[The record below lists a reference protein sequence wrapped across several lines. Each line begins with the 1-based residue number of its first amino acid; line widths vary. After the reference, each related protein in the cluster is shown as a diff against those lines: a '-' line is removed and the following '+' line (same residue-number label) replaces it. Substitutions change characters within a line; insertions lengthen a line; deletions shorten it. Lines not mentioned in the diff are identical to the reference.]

1 MENPKMKDLRA
12 KAMRLP
18 LVPGVYIMK
27 NAKGEVIYIGKA
39 KVLKNRV
46 SQYFGSQNN
55 HSPKV
60 RRMVENV
67 RDFDYI
73 LCASEFEALVLECS
87 LIKQNL
93 PKYNILLKDDKG
105 YRYVKV
111 TDEEWRRI
119 SSAKQKQDDKAKY
132 IGPYISGFVVN
143 ESVDAA
149 LKIFKL
155 PDCNR
160 PFPGKGANQRP
171 CLRYYIGQCSAP
183 CCGKI
188 SLEDYNKSVDD
199 AIEFLKGEVKRGGT
213 KEYLE
218 VLEQR
223 MNEYAENLEFER
235 AAEMRDR
242 LNAIRRIAE
251 KQKVILSGSDTEDV
265 FALAREDEKICFNVL
280 RINEGRLSASETYFT
295 ELDESL
301 EHTRSEMLQRYYTV
315 HDDIP
320 QKIILDGKA
329 EDMELI
335 ETWLTQLA
343 GRKVRLI
350 VPQKGRQ
357 LELSQMSKNNAYE
370 KLAQT
375 HKRSKA
381 DTAVIELGELL
392 GLSGPPEFIESYDI
406 SHTAGADAVGGM
418 VVFRNGV
425 PYKDSYRKFTIKD
438 AVGGDDYG
446 SMIEVLDRRFA
457 RYVKETEELCSKAEA
472 EGTDPEEALKNAR
485 GFARLPD
492 LILMDGGLIQVH
504 AAQSILEKYG
514 LDVPVFG
521 MVKDSKHRTRAITS
535 DGGEIAISQARK
547 VFALVTGIQDE
558 VHRYAIGFHHQKHS
572 KGSRKS
578 ALTEIPGIG
587 PKKAEILWKEFKT
600 LDAIRRADIAELAA
614 VPGISNTDA
623 VNIKKVLHYN

>member
-1 MENPKMKDLRA
+1 MENPNLETLRE

-18 LVPGVYIMK
+18 LVPGVYLMK
-27 NAKGEVIYIGKA
+27 NKKGEVIYIGKA

-73 LCASEFEALVLECS
+73 LCGSEFEALILECS

-105 YRYVKV
+105 YRYVKI

-119 SSAKQKQDDKAKY
+119 FAAKQKQEDGSKY
-132 IGPYISGFVVN
+132 IGPYISAFVVN

-149 LKIFKL
+149 RKIFKL
-155 PDCNR
+155 PDCTR
-160 PFPGKGANQRP
+160 PLPGNGRNQRP
-171 CLRYYIGQCSAP
+171 CLRYYIGQCNAP

-188 SLEDYNKSVDD
+188 SLEDYNASLED

-213 KEYLE
+213 KEYIE

-223 MNEYAENLEFER
+223 MNEYSENLEFER

-242 LNAIRRIAE
+242 LNAIKRITE

-265 FALAREDEKICFNVL
+265 FALAREDETICFNVL

-301 EHTRSEMLQRYYTV
+301 EHTRAEMLTRYYSV
-315 HDDIP
+315 HEDIP
-320 QKIILDGKA
+320 PKILLDGA
-329 EDMELI
+329 VEDAELI
-335 ETWLTQLA
+335 EAWLTKTA
-343 GRKVRLI
+343 GRKCRLT
-350 VPQKGRQ
+350 VPQKGRPF
-357 LELSQMSKNNAYE
+357 ELTQMSKNNAYE

-375 HKRSKA
+375 HQRSKA

-425 PYKDSYRKFTIKD
+425 PYKDSYRKFTIKE
-438 AVGGDDYG
+438 AASGDDFG
-446 SMIEVLDRRFA
+446 SMTEVLDRRFA
-457 RYVKETEELCSKAEA
+457 RYAKETEELRTKAEA
-472 EGTDPEEALKNAR
+472 EGRDPAEALAQAK

-504 AAQSILEKYG
+504 AAQQVLEKYG

-521 MVKDSKHRTRAITS
+521 MVKDSKHKTRAIAS
-535 DGGEIAISQARK
+535 DGGEISISQARK

-572 KGSRKS
+572 KGSRRS
-578 ALTEIPGIG
+578 VLTDIPGIG
-587 PKKAEILWKEFKT
+587 PKKSEILWKEFKT
-600 LDAIRRADIAELAA
+600 LDAIRRADIADLAA
-614 VPGISNTDA
+614 VPGISNADA
-623 VNIKKVLHYN
+623 VNIKKVLYYN

>member
-1 MENPKMKDLRA
+1 MSNPSMETLRA

-18 LVPGVYIMK
+18 LDPGVYIMK
-27 NAKGEVIYIGKA
+27 NAKGEIIYIGKA

-55 HSPKV
+55 HSTKV

-73 LCASEFEALVLECS
+73 LCGSEFEALILECS
-87 LIKQNL
+87 LIKQNM

-105 YRYVKV
+105 YRYVKI

-119 SSAKQKQDDKAKY
+119 QSVKQKQEDTAKY
-132 IGPYISGFVVN
+132 IGPYLSGFVVN

-160 PFPGKGANQRP
+160 NFSEPRRNQRP
-171 CLRYYIGQCSAP
+171 CLRFYIGQCMAP

-188 SLEDYNKSVDD
+188 SLEDYNERLED

-213 KEYLE
+213 KEYIE
-218 VLEQR
+218 VLEAR
-223 MNEYAENLEFER
+223 MNEYAERLEFER

-242 LNAIRRIAE
+242 LNAINRITE
-251 KQKVILSGSDTEDV
+251 RQKVVFSGSDTEDV
-265 FALAREDEKICFNVL
+265 FALAREDDKICFNVL
-280 RINEGRLSASETYFT
+280 RINDGRLSASENYFT
-295 ELDESL
+295 EMEDSL
-301 EHTRSEMLQRYYTV
+301 EDTRAEMLKRYYTV
-315 HDDIP
+315 NDDVP
-320 QKIILDGKA
+320 GRIILDGEASDTELLEEWLSDKA
-329 EDMELI
+329 
-335 ETWLTQLA
+335 
-343 GRKVRLI
+343 GKKVRLV

-357 LELSQMSKNNAYE
+357 RELSQMSKNNAYE

-392 GLSGPPEFIESYDI
+392 GLASPPEFIESYDI

-425 PYKDSYRKFTIKD
+425 PYKDSYRKFKIKE

-446 SMIEVLDRRFA
+446 SMEEVLNRRFA
-457 RYVKETEELCSKAEA
+457 RYFKEVEELTEKAEA
-472 EGTDPEEALKNAR
+472 EGKDPEEALKDAK

-492 LILMDGGLIQVH
+492 LILMDGGLGQVH
-504 AAQSILEKYG
+504 AAENVLRQFE

-521 MVKDSKHRTRAITS
+521 MVKDSKHKTRAITS

-558 VHRYAIGFHHQKHS
+558 VHRYAIGYHHQKHS
-572 KGSRKS
+572 KGARKS
-578 ALTEIPGIG
+578 VLTDIPGIG
-587 PKKAEILWKEFKT
+587 PKKSELLWKEFKT
-600 LDAIRRADIAELAA
+600 LDAIRRADLADLSA
-614 VPGISNTDA
+614 VPGISHADA

>member
-1 MENPKMKDLRA
+1 MKELRE

-27 NAKGEVIYIGKA
+27 NAKGQIIYIGKA

-73 LCASEFEALVLECS
+73 LCGSEFEALILECS
-87 LIKQNL
+87 LIKQNM

-105 YRYVKV
+105 YRYVMITK
-111 TDEEWRRI
+111 EEWRRI
-119 SSAKQKQDDKAKY
+119 SAVKQQTETDAKY
-132 IGPYISGFVVN
+132 IGPYISGFVVS
-143 ESVDAA
+143 EAVDAA
-149 LKIFKL
+149 QKIFKL

-160 PFPGKGANQRP
+160 PFPGTGVNQRP

-213 KEYLE
+213 KEYMDL
-218 VLEQR
+218 LEQR

-235 AAEMRDR
+235 AAEVRDR
-242 LNAIRRIAE
+242 LNAIRRMTE
-251 KQKVILSGSDTEDV
+251 KQKVVFSGTDTEDV
-265 FALAREDEKICFNVL
+265 FSLAREDETICFNVL
-280 RINEGRLSASETYFT
+280 RINEGRLAASETYFT
-295 ELDESL
+295 ELEDSL
-301 EHTRSEMLQRYYTV
+301 EETRAEMLKRYYTV

-320 QKIILDGKA
+320 AKIILDGEA
-329 EDMELI
+329 ADAELI
-335 ETWLTQLA
+335 EQWLTELS
-343 GRKVRLI
+343 GRKVKLL

-392 GLSGPPEFIESYDI
+392 GLSSPPEFIESYDI

-418 VVFRNGV
+418 VVFRNGI
-425 PYKDSYRKFTIKD
+425 PYKDSYRKFTIKE

-446 SMIEVLDRRFA
+446 AMEEVLDRRFA
-457 RYVKETEELCSKAEA
+457 RYIKETEGMTEDEKRGA
-472 EGTDPEEALKNAR
+472 K

-492 LILMDGGLIQVH
+492 LILMDGGLGQVH
-504 AAQSILEKYG
+504 SAQKILEKYD

-521 MVKDSKHRTRAITS
+521 MVKDSKHRTRAIAS
-535 DGGEIAISQARK
+535 DGGEISISQARK

-572 KGSRKS
+572 KGARKS
-578 ALTEIPGIG
+578 TLTDIPGIG
-587 PKKAEILWKEFKT
+587 PKKSEILWKHFKT
-600 LDAIRRADIAELAA
+600 LDAIKRADIAELSA
-614 VPGISNTDA
+614 VPGISNADA
-623 VNIKKVLHYN
+623 VNIKKVLHYNN

>member
-1 MENPKMKDLRA
+1 MSNPSMETLRA

-18 LVPGVYIMK
+18 LDPGVYIMK
-27 NAKGEVIYIGKA
+27 NAKGEIIYIGKA

-55 HSPKV
+55 HSTKV

-73 LCASEFEALVLECS
+73 LCGSEFEALILECS
-87 LIKQNL
+87 LIKQNM

-105 YRYVKV
+105 YRYVKI

-119 SSAKQKQDDKAKY
+119 QSVKQKQEDTAKY
-132 IGPYISGFVVN
+132 IGPYLSGFVVN

-160 PFPGKGANQRP
+160 NFSEPRRNQRP
-171 CLRYYIGQCSAP
+171 CLRFYIGQCMAP

-188 SLEDYNKSVDD
+188 SLEDYNERLED

-213 KEYLE
+213 KEYIE
-218 VLEQR
+218 VLEAR
-223 MNEYAENLEFER
+223 MNEYAERLEFER

-242 LNAIRRIAE
+242 LNAINRITE
-251 KQKVILSGSDTEDV
+251 RQKVVFSGSDTEDV
-265 FALAREDEKICFNVL
+265 FALAREDDKICFNVL
-280 RINEGRLSASETYFT
+280 RINDGRLSASENYFT
-295 ELDESL
+295 EMEDSL
-301 EHTRSEMLQRYYTV
+301 EDTRAEMLKRYYTV
-315 HDDIP
+315 NDDVP
-320 QKIILDGKA
+320 GRIILDGEASDTELLEEWLSDKA
-329 EDMELI
+329 
-335 ETWLTQLA
+335 
-343 GRKVRLI
+343 GKKVRLV

-357 LELSQMSKNNAYE
+357 RELSQMSKNNAYE

-392 GLSGPPEFIESYDI
+392 GLASPPEFIESYDI

-425 PYKDSYRKFTIKD
+425 PYKDSYRKFKIKE

-446 SMIEVLDRRFA
+446 SMEEVLTRRFA
-457 RYVKETEELCSKAEA
+457 RYLKEVEELTEKAEA
-472 EGTDPEEALKNAR
+472 EGKDPEEALKDAK

-492 LILMDGGLIQVH
+492 LILMDGGLGQVH
-504 AAQSILEKYG
+504 AAENVLRQFE

-521 MVKDSKHRTRAITS
+521 MVKDSKHKTRAITS

-558 VHRYAIGFHHQKHS
+558 VHRYAIGYHHQKHS
-572 KGSRKS
+572 KGARKS
-578 ALTEIPGIG
+578 VLTDIPGIG
-587 PKKAEILWKEFKT
+587 PKKSELLWKEFKT
-600 LDAIRRADIAELAA
+600 LDAIRRADLADLSA
-614 VPGISNTDA
+614 VPGISHADA